1 MNTLKTVLLATAL
14 TVGSA
19 GLALAQVGVDG
30 STGTQSGA
38 QPGTTGS
45 TDAKAGAKVNDNG
58 LNANAK
64 AKANANANAQSKK
77 PKGDSPMTSPS
88 NTNR

>member
-1 MNTLKTVLLATAL
+1 MLKSVLLATAL

-30 STGTQSGA
+30 SAGTQSGA
-38 QPGTTGS
+38 QAGTTSS
-45 TDAKAGAKVNDNG
+45 TDVKAGAKTNDAG

-64 AKANANANAQSKK
+64 AKANANANAKSKK

-88 NTNR
+88 NVNR